1 MRREEDRCACARG
14 PGFRGSAASACVF
27 RGVTEARS
35 PGMAGTSARRQ
46 CWEETLTVSSQGDK
60 GGRGA
65 VVFEERN
72 QEAENCL
79 DWRERLESVC

>member
-1 MRREEDRCACARG
+1 MRREEDRCACPRG

-46 CWEETLTVSSQGDK
+46 CREETLTVSQGDK
-60 GGRGA
+60 GGQGA
-65 VVFEERN
+65 VVFEESN

>member
-46 CWEETLTVSSQGDK
+46 CWEETLTVSQGDK
-60 GGRGA
+60 GGQGA
-65 VVFEERN
+65 VVFEEST